1 MMKQMRLFW
10 LLCDCL
16 FHANTAGPVVKA
28 GTCVVSTQSGCIQG
42 MNFLR
47 RKSKNQDLLLT
58 SEKRGLDQTYQLIQ
72 WQKPL
77 KI

>member
-1 MMKQMRLFW
+1 MMKQMRLIW
-10 LLCDCL
+10 LLCNCL
-16 FHANTAGPVVKA
+16 FHENTAGTVVKA
-28 GTCVVSTQSGCIQG
+28 GTYEAGTQSGCIQG

-58 SEKRGLDQTYQLIQ
+58 SEKRGLDPTYQLIQ
-72 WQKPL
+72 WQKAR